1 MAAAVAHMHMSK
13 VLVAKKERLSLGKRM
28 SSDMLCMWR
37 VWAVAAAAS
46 ERIRR
51 ADALKVLEL

>member
-1 MAAAVAHMHMSK
+1 MHMSK
-13 VLVAKKERLSLGKRM
+13 DLVAKKERVSLGKRM

-37 VWAVAAAAS
+37 VWAAAAAAS

>member
-1 MAAAVAHMHMSK
+1 
-13 VLVAKKERLSLGKRM
+13 
-28 SSDMLCMWR
+28 MWR
-37 VWAVAAAAS
+37 VWAEAAAAS

>member
-1 MAAAVAHMHMSK
+1 MHMSTD
-13 VLVAKKERLSLGKRM
+13 LVAKKKRF
-28 SSDMLCMWR
+28 SWDKRKSIDTPSMWR
-37 VWAVAAAAS
+37 VLAAAAAAS